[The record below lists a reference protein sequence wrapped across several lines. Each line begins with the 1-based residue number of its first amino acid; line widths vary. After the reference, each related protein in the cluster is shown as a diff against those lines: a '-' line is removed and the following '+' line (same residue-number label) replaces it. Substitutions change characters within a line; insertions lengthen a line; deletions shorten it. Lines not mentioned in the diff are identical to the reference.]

1 MSKKDNNSVKVEKG
15 KTIAGVYIHT
25 GNLKEKNG
33 ITMVALV
40 VTIVILLILAGISIS
55 TLTNT
60 GIFEKA
66 KDAKDKAK
74 MGEASQKMSLLIY
87 EWQTD
92 NMTSDKTLETFLE
105 EKVEDET
112 IENFKKIEEEK
123 YQVFID
129 GYVGEIDETG
139 KITKDLQKAE
149 PHPIIKNVKITID
162 GKTEIENNSQAPG
175 TQLQINFDASIEGGK
190 IKSITPEL
198 PYITNGTETEV
209 TFTVVGTVSGK
220 DYETTRKISVINK
233 YKLGKII
240 DASDIAKS
248 TDKNEYY
255 GKVVEGYTPQNNAT
269 VEKWRIFYADS
280 KNIYLIANDYVERE
294 YLPEGTDGTKSTGHK
309 PDNSDNDYERAAIL
323 TNILQ
328 DYEGSSRITDSK
340 IKALNKEYFKQNFSS
355 TYNNMKAVAY
365 MLDTKAWEGFKDT
378 SGKADYAIGGPTVEL
393 LINSYNQRFNKNL
406 KYRVTNSKGYDLSKD
421 NGSTWSNYCVRFLD
435 ISNDDGL
442 YVIKNGKNARAMWL
456 ASTSSYDE
464 NHLMNACWDLGGNGS
479 MSYYSYYSNG
489 DHGFRPIICL
499 KTGVKIQEF
508 GNSYILKK

>member
-60 GIFEKA
+60 GIFEKT
-66 KDAKDKAK
+66 KDAKGKAK

-149 PHPIIKNVKITID
+149 PHPIIKNVKITTD

-175 TQLQINFDASIEGGK
+175 TQLQINFDASI
-190 IKSITPEL
+190 
-198 PYITNGTETEV
+198 
-209 TFTVVGTVSGK
+209 
-220 DYETTRKISVINK
+220 
-233 YKLGKII
+233 
-240 DASDIAKS
+240 
-248 TDKNEYY
+248 
-255 GKVVEGYTPQNNAT
+255 
-269 VEKWRIFYADS
+269 
-280 KNIYLIANDYVERE
+280 
-294 YLPEGTDGTKSTGHK
+294 
-309 PDNSDNDYERAAIL
+309 
-323 TNILQ
+323 
-328 DYEGSSRITDSK
+328 
-340 IKALNKEYFKQNFSS
+340 
-355 TYNNMKAVAY
+355 
-365 MLDTKAWEGFKDT
+365 
-378 SGKADYAIGGPTVEL
+378 
-393 LINSYNQRFNKNL
+393 
-406 KYRVTNSKGYDLSKD
+406 
-421 NGSTWSNYCVRFLD
+421 
-435 ISNDDGL
+435 
-442 YVIKNGKNARAMWL
+442 
-456 ASTSSYDE
+456 
-464 NHLMNACWDLGGNGS
+464 
-479 MSYYSYYSNG
+479 
-489 DHGFRPIICL
+489 
-499 KTGVKIQEF
+499 
-508 GNSYILKK
+508 

>member
-1 MSKKDNNSVKVEKG
+1 MKR
-15 KTIAGVYIHT
+15 I
-25 GNLKEKNG
+25 KENKG
-33 ITMVALV
+33 ITLVALI

-66 KDAKDKAK
+66 K
-74 MGEASQKMSLLIY
+74 
-87 EWQTD
+87 
-92 NMTSDKTLETFLE
+92 
-105 EKVEDET
+105 DET

-139 KITKDLQKAE
+139 KITKDLKKAE
-149 PHPIIKNVKITID
+149 PHPIIKNVKITTD

-269 VEKWRIFYADS
+269 VEKWRIFFMQIQ
-280 KNIYLIANDYVERE
+280 KIYI
-294 YLPEGTDGTKSTGHK
+294 
-309 PDNSDNDYERAAIL
+309 
-323 TNILQ
+323 
-328 DYEGSSRITDSK
+328 
-340 IKALNKEYFKQNFSS
+340 
-355 TYNNMKAVAY
+355 
-365 MLDTKAWEGFKDT
+365 
-378 SGKADYAIGGPTVEL
+378 
-393 LINSYNQRFNKNL
+393 
-406 KYRVTNSKGYDLSKD
+406 
-421 NGSTWSNYCVRFLD
+421 
-435 ISNDDGL
+435 
-442 YVIKNGKNARAMWL
+442 
-456 ASTSSYDE
+456 
-464 NHLMNACWDLGGNGS
+464 
-479 MSYYSYYSNG
+479 
-489 DHGFRPIICL
+489 
-499 KTGVKIQEF
+499 
-508 GNSYILKK
+508 